1 MIKVDG
7 VLYYSCNELANA
19 LNNPNPRRP
28 LENDLKE
35 AWGKYY
41 GRSFECYNYSS
52 FVQGKLYPAVR
63 NNQIKYLKY
72 KKTNS
77 GRDFI
82 AFAIQDILNYMN
94 EFDYPMTRGFKK
106 ITDMQIVDVQNVRCE
121 G

>member
-19 LNNPNPRRP
+19 LNNPDPRRA
-28 LENDLKE
+28 LENDLKI
-35 AWGKYY
+35 AWSKFY
-41 GRSFECYNYSS
+41 GRSIECYTYSS

-72 KKTNS
+72 KKNNS
-77 GRDFI
+77 GRDFV
-82 AFAIQDILNYMN
+82 AFAIQDILNYMK